1 MSRSEMPGVPPHEAA
16 TWRPPA
22 TRCGQTRGRTPSES
36 LGRRFSQTLRRK
48 PRSAGATHFRLLRK
62 GFYFTAAEAQ
72 IHGRES
78 ESIIVSENITA
89 LSFREHIHY
98 YAQADRLLV

>member
-1 MSRSEMPGVPPHEAA
+1 V
-16 TWRPPA
+16 
-22 TRCGQTRGRTPSES
+22 
-36 LGRRFSQTLRRK
+36 
-48 PRSAGATHFRLLRK
+48 RK
-62 GFYFTAAEAQ
+62 GCYFTAAEAQ

-78 ESIIVSENITA
+78 ESIIVSETITA